1 MSLLNT
7 AMNALGTGLAVK
19 SLFGGSNA
27 NQQSGKINKFMS
39 EIRSAGVA
47 RTNLFEVVITPPKV
61 MMGSKESAQK
71 VSLYAEGAVLPGRT
85 IETQEF
91 SRYGYGPHEKVA
103 YSMQFQDY
111 TIQFIGDGRG
121 EIYKFFYNW
130 MQKIVKGDKAITPDS
145 DAYEVEF
152 RDQYATTIEVF
163 MFNEQGEVILSS
175 KMTNAFPIQMPDISL
190 SWGDAS
196 MMQFST
202 TFAYTQAQLQQSE
215 TAFVGKNGPSFEL
228 SGLQKLVKVGTAV
241 QAIAAIKRP
250 TSIQDALSSAT
261 TIKNVI
267 NGF

>member
-1 MSLLNT
+1 MSLLDT
-7 AMNALGTGLAVK
+7 AMNAIGTGLAVK
-19 SLFGGSNA
+19 SLFGGNGSSPP
-27 NQQSGKINKFMS
+27 SGKMNKFMS
-39 EIRSAGVA
+39 EIRQAGVA
-47 RTNLFEVVITPPKV
+47 RTNLFEVVITPPPV
-61 MMGSKESAQK
+61 MAGSKESAQK
-71 VSLYAEGAVLPGRT
+71 VSLYAEGAVLPGRSIT
-85 IETQEF
+85 TQEIA
-91 SRYGYGPHEKVA
+91 RYGYGPQEKIP

-130 MQKIVKGDKAITPDS
+130 MQKIVRGDKIITPDN

-152 RDQYATTIEVF
+152 RDQYAATIEVF
-163 MFNEQGEVILSS
+163 MFNEQGQIILSS
-175 KMTNAFPIQMPDISL
+175 KMTNAFPIQMPDVSL
-190 SWGDAS
+190 SWGDSS

-228 SGLQKLVKVGTAV
+228 SGLQKLIKIGTAV

-261 TIKNVI
+261 NVKNVI